1 MTSESEHALPTGTH
15 RIPTAGQLHCH
26 AAVVD
31 SHVRTS
37 SIAEQL
43 ERQATLPGIIVLHED
58 RILGLVPRAR
68 FLERLSHK
76 FWPELFLP
84 KPVAQVTE
92 VLRTDPLT
100 ISEDCSLAEAS
111 KLAMQRPGDSV
122 FEPIVVH
129 RRDGSYELLDVHTL
143 MVAQTQLLE
152 VFNQQAQSQR
162 AVAEAAN
169 ESKSNFLAHM
179 SHEIRTPLTAI
190 IGFGEE
196 LLDRSLSDAQ
206 RTKAVDLIVRNGKHL
221 LELVNE
227 ILDLSKIEAGRLDV
241 ELVSV
246 SVREVVEDVLAALR
260 IRAKEKQLDLRI
272 NYATAIPDRITT
284 DPTRVRQI
292 LMNLLGNA
300 LKFTES
306 GSVTMTVR
314 LSETVDRQLL
324 ATEGTMLHI
333 DVTDTGIGIAE
344 PDVPRLFQPFT
355 QADVTTT
362 RRFGGTGLGL
372 TISRRLA
379 QLLGGDVTVRSLVGI
394 GSTFTVGLATG
405 PLNNVRLLDQ
415 SELLQTVSRT
425 ADIPRPDQQVLSVRV
440 LLVDDAPDNRLLVSR
455 VLEKHGA
462 TVEIAENGR
471 EGADR
476 AWQAFTAGEPYDVI
490 LMDMQMPVLDGFG
503 ATRELRERGYD
514 RPIVALTA
522 NAQPSDLQQCK
533 DAGCDA
539 HAAKPI
545 DRVSLFRTITEL
557 SERPTSDAATPV
569 GTGTGSDKDSPSGA
583 TASAD
588 SDAEHAIDRSKA
600 LRQMGGSEDLVREV
614 AQMVIEL
621 LPAWL
626 SEMERNLGTNDW
638 DNLKRLAH
646 TLKTSA
652 ENVGARGLADAA
664 WQLETSLRDSQAHD
678 AAQLL
683 QQLSSHAS
691 PALSELEEW
700 LAETSS
706 AG

>member
-1 MTSESEHALPTGTH
+1 MTSQSEEALAVGTH
-15 RIPTAGQLHCH
+15 RIPTAGQLACH

-31 SHVRTS
+31 AQVRTS
-37 SIAEQL
+37 SVAEQF
-43 ERQATLPGIIVLHED
+43 ERQPALPGVIVLQAGQV
-58 RILGLVPRAR
+58 LGIVPRGR

-84 KPVAQVTE
+84 KPVSQVVE
-92 VLRTDPLT
+92 VLRTEPLL
-100 ISEDCSLAEAS
+100 ISEDCSIAEAS
-111 KLAMQRPGDSV
+111 SLAMQRAGDSV
-122 FEPIVVH
+122 FEPLAVH

-162 AVAEAAN
+162 AMAEAAN
-169 ESKSNFLAHM
+169 ESKSNFLANM

-196 LLDRSLSDAQ
+196 LLDESLTDSQ
-206 RTKAVDLIVRNGKHL
+206 RTEAVDLIVRNGKHL

-260 IRAKEKQLDLRI
+260 IRAKEKQLGLRI
-272 NYATAIPDRITT
+272 SYATAIPDRITT

-314 LSETVDRQLL
+314 LSEIADREIL
-324 ATEGTMLHI
+324 ATQGTLLHI

-344 PDVPRLFQPFT
+344 RDIPRLFQPFT

-379 QLLGGDVTVRSLVGI
+379 QLLGGDVTVRSEVGV
-394 GSTFTVGLATG
+394 GSTFTVSLATG
-405 PLNNVRLLDQ
+405 SLADVRLLDQ
-415 SELLQTVSRT
+415 SELLESATRPANVPQ
-425 ADIPRPDQQVLSVRV
+425 PDQQTLSARV

-455 VLEKHGA
+455 ILQKHGA
-462 TVEIAENGR
+462 LVETAEDGR

-476 AWQAFTAGEPYDVI
+476 AWQAFASGEPFDVV
-490 LMDMQMPVLDGFG
+490 LMDMQMPILDGFG
-503 ATRELRERGYD
+503 ATRELRSRGYD

-522 NAQPSDLQQCK
+522 NAQPSDLLQCREV
-533 DAGCDA
+533 GCDA

-545 DRVSLFRTITEL
+545 DRASLFRTIAEL
-557 SERPTSDAATPV
+557 TERPVSDTVVSDGSNSASDQDVPSAATVCVEPETECV
-569 GTGTGSDKDSPSGA
+569 V
-583 TASAD
+583 
-588 SDAEHAIDRSKA
+588 DRSRA
-600 LRQMGGSEDLVREV
+600 LKQMGGSTDLVREV
-614 AQMVIEL
+614 AGMVIEL

-626 SEMERNLGTNDW
+626 GEMERNLETGDW

-664 WQLETSLRDSQAHD
+664 WQLESSLQRTQTDNASL
-678 AAQLL
+678 LL
-683 QQLSSHAS
+683 QQLSKHAS

-700 LAETSS
+700 LAET
-706 AG
+706 